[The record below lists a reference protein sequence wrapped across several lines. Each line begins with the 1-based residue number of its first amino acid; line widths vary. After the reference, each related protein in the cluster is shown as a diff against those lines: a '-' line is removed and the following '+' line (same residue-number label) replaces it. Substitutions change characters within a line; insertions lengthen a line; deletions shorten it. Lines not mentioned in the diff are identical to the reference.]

1 MCIQRDEQILNSLQH
16 DIPTALLNTEKFQAK
31 GNSLKSKRRFIMK
44 RILVFTITTALVLL
58 ATAQLSIMALNNISS
73 GERTFQMGRYLITQK
88 WANDQDPPPG
98 QPEVLSSSAYTQV
111 FTAQEVLD
119 DEGNAKQSELGWFAY
134 SSTSYDGNN
143 PNFQSSYHVKVK
155 TLNFKREDKANVVGT
170 MSASESLSLNMKPIP
185 DNTAANIGDCEAKG
199 KSNGQ
204 DPNNK
209 ARHATESS
217 I

>member
-1 MCIQRDEQILNSLQH
+1 
-16 DIPTALLNTEKFQAK
+16 
-31 GNSLKSKRRFIMK
+31 MK

-155 TLNFKREDKANVVGT
+155 TLTYKREDKANVVGA
-170 MSASESLSLNMKPIP
+170 MSASESLSINIKPIP
-185 DNTAANIGDCEAKG
+185 DNAAANIGDCEAKG
-199 KSNGQ
+199 KADGL
-204 DPNNK
+204 DVTNNV
-209 ARHATESS
+209 RYSTESD